1 MFKKTLLS
9 LILLLFVWTSNISI
23 VNADTPLRGFGL
35 NNDNVTWISNLWVDQ
50 VEDAELIDVVKSFIN
65 WVLGILSLIALII
78 ILYAG
83 FKMVT
88 ANGDETKYKDG
99 FKIIQQAAVWLAV
112 IWLSWFIV
120 SMIFWLIQESTSD
133 NNWGWWE
140 VWQQEEQQNNNNY
153 WL

>member
-1 MFKKTLLS
+1 MFKKISLYLCLWFLAFSSSLS
-9 LILLLFVWTSNISI
+9 L
-23 VNADTPLRGFGL
+23 VNADTPIRWFWL
-35 NNDNVTWISNLWVDQ
+35 NNENVSWLENLGVDE

-65 WVLGILSLIALII
+65 WILGILSLIALII

-88 ANGDETKYKDG
+88 SAGDETKYKDG

-120 SMIFWLIQESTSD
+120 SMVFWLIQESTDDD
-133 NNWGWWE
+133 NREWWWG
-140 VWQQEEQQNNNNY
+140 QQEEQQNNNDY
-153 WL
+153 GL